1 MLRNSVLEK
10 LLKGRHSRDENEERR
25 KSRQISI
32 PIRQF
37 KNFTLTPVR
46 SLKPLKRSIVE
57 DNAKENAN
65 TNTMNTNTMNT
76 NTMNTNTM
84 NTTNIINKNIFRT
97 ARERYEVL
105 EKKMEKDKHYLQSEE
120 YLKDDTYLFV
130 SGGTSTRSIP
140 IAKQHDAYMRKLT
153 LKHNQNHLHNRH
165 TALLNKEDIS
175 LPKLK
180 ADTRSCLGAENANT
194 VCEGDKHQY
203 QHYAHDLRSSSH
215 INKDP
220 LRGFNR
226 ALPHHVS
233 SPSLRLIP
241 RSLPALKAF
250 SGETNL
256 DLSLN
261 ASQIFP
267 VGIRKSKLNS
277 IIIS

>member
-1 MLRNSVLEK
+1 MLEK
-10 LLKGRHSRDENEERR
+10 LLKGKHSRDENEERR
-25 KSRQISI
+25 KSREMPI

-46 SLKPLKRSIVE
+46 SLIPLKRSIVE
-57 DNAKENAN
+57 GNAEEN
-65 TNTMNTNTMNT
+65 TNTNTMNT

-84 NTTNIINKNIFRT
+84 NTTNIMNKNILRT

-105 EKKMEKDKHYLQSEE
+105 ERKMEKNKHYLQSEE
-120 YLKDDTYLFV
+120 YLKDNTYLYV
-130 SGGTSTRSIP
+130 STSTRSIP

-153 LKHNQNHLHNRH
+153 LKHNQNHYHNRH
-165 TALLNKEDIS
+165 TTLLNKENIS
-175 LPKLK
+175 
-180 ADTRSCLGAENANT
+180 
-194 VCEGDKHQY
+194 
-203 QHYAHDLRSSSH
+203 
-215 INKDP
+215 
-220 LRGFNR
+220 R
-226 ALPHHVS
+226 ALPNHVS
-233 SPSLRLIP
+233 SPSLSLIP

-250 SGETNL
+250 SGETNM